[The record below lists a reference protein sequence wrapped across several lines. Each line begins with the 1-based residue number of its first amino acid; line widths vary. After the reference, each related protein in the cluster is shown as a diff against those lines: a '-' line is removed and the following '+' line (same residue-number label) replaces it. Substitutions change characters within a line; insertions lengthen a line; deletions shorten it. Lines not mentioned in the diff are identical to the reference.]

1 MDDYLTGEALRAA
14 LARLNWTRERLA
26 QAAGLG
32 EATVYRML
40 AQNGAIQARRSS
52 VDKVAGALAAEGALD
67 RPRSPGELDP
77 LITVPLPA
85 DLIRRMTGSFTS
97 LTRLWA
103 QSMET
108 QDLEELVRRLGGATE
123 RMSSVHVSEE
133 DGGLRIGLLGHGL
146 RWASNNMIGRPLM
159 ELADQDVAVSASE
172 RYWRSIIANEP
183 NLSYCRRGDLEFTVL
198 SVPVRHA
205 GRPAVVSWSELGRP
219 VLWK

>member
-26 QAAGLG
+26 LAAGLG

-52 VDKVAGALAAEGALD
+52 IDKVATALAAEGALD
-67 RPRSPGELDP
+67 RPKAPGELDP
-77 LITVPLPA
+77 LITVTLPA
-85 DLIRRMTGSFTS
+85 DLIRRMTGPFTS

-108 QDLEELVRRLGGATE
+108 QDLDELVRRLGGATD
-123 RMSSVHVSEE
+123 RMSSVNVGD

-146 RWASNNMIGRPLM
+146 RWASNNMVGRPLM

-183 NLSYCRRGDLEFTVL
+183 TLAYCRRGDLEFTVL

-205 GRPAVVSWSELGRP
+205 DRPAVVSWSELGRP